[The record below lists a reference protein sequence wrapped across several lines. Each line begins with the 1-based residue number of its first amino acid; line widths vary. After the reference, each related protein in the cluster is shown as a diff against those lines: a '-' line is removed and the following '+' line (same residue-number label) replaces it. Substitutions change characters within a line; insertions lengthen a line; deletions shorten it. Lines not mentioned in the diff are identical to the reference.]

1 MRRAPLL
8 ERDTEVAAVVAALAD
23 AVNGRGR
30 MVVVQGEAGVGK
42 TRLLAGV
49 RELPQSSG
57 VQIFSARC
65 SDLEKRF
72 AFGVVRQLFETA
84 VVTADASGRVQ
95 LLSGAARGAAP
106 VFAEGGQ
113 AAIDAD
119 LAVLHGLYWLTVNLA
134 EQPMIMLVDDAH
146 WADAAS
152 LRYLAYL
159 TSRLDD
165 LSVLV
170 VAAVRS
176 AEAATDEAAL
186 QQLVTAPETVV
197 LRPDA
202 LSEAA
207 TLTLLE
213 VALGRPVQPVFAGAC
228 HQATAG
234 NPLFLAALAET
245 VARDRIEPTAA
256 NRDRIARVGPRAV
269 SHLVS
274 ARLAEARPDV
284 RATARAVAVLG
295 AGASVPAVAELA
307 RIDRLSAEDA
317 VGRLVRAGLL
327 ETEEAAQAGATSLRF
342 VHPLV
347 EAAVY
352 GQMTPRER
360 AEAHAAAGRV
370 LARHN
375 AEPERVGSHVLKTPP
390 SGAPDSVEVL
400 RRAAVVAE
408 RRGSAE
414 AALAFLL
421 RCLEEPVTGDERLQL
436 LLDAG
441 RAAVQVDVRIAV
453 GLLEQARA
461 LARDPSTIAHVSA
474 RLGAAYGFLLDPGRA
489 FDAFHQALEHL
500 PADDEDQRRRLEATL
515 LVGALVVPNR
525 LDVVQRIPELRA
537 LPTHDSVGGRM
548 LQAAI
553 AEFEM
558 AACDPAGRERAR
570 LAMSD
575 GRLVRE
581 ANGEGALV
589 CGWLTLL
596 AADDEAGMDSL
607 DAAVGQAHLHGSVRA
622 LAAAYCF
629 RALGRVWRGQLG
641 EAEQDAREALRLAR
655 TGQVDMDPTF
665 AGAYLADSLIE
676 QGRLAEAETLLSAV
690 GVPGET
696 APRPVYSA
704 LDTYVRLVHQ
714 QARHELAVATAA
726 EADRTWSAFGFRN
739 PAFGSWRTSASL
751 SLSAL
756 DRVSE
761 ARTLAREELDL
772 ATTWGAP
779 RALGRALRTV
789 GRVTS
794 GPEAV
799 EFLRRSTSILEQ
811 SNARLERAKSLHAL
825 GSALRRGGQR
835 TEARRWLARAL
846 DDAEICGAKPVAD
859 QAAADLRAAGA
870 RPRRDR
876 LTGAD
881 ALTPSERRVAD
892 AAAQGATNREIAQ
905 ALFVTIKT
913 VEVHLSSAF
922 RKLGAS
928 RRSDLPGLLHPVQ

>member
-1 MRRAPLL
+1 
-8 ERDTEVAAVVAALAD
+8 
-23 AVNGRGR
+23 
-30 MVVVQGEAGVGK
+30 
-42 TRLLAGV
+42 
-49 RELPQSSG
+49 
-57 VQIFSARC
+57 
-65 SDLEKRF
+65 
-72 AFGVVRQLFETA
+72 
-84 VVTADASGRVQ
+84 
-95 LLSGAARGAAP
+95 
-106 VFAEGGQ
+106 
-113 AAIDAD
+113 
-119 LAVLHGLYWLTVNLA
+119 
-134 EQPMIMLVDDAH
+134 
-146 WADAAS
+146 
-152 LRYLAYL
+152 
-159 TSRLDD
+159 
-165 LSVLV
+165 
-170 VAAVRS
+170 
-176 AEAATDEAAL
+176 
-186 QQLVTAPETVV
+186 
-197 LRPDA
+197 
-202 LSEAA
+202 
-207 TLTLLE
+207 
-213 VALGRPVQPVFAGAC
+213 
-228 HQATAG
+228 
-234 NPLFLAALAET
+234 
-245 VARDRIEPTAA
+245 
-256 NRDRIARVGPRAV
+256 
-269 SHLVS
+269 
-274 ARLAEARPDV
+274 
-284 RATARAVAVLG
+284 
-295 AGASVPAVAELA
+295 
-307 RIDRLSAEDA
+307 
-317 VGRLVRAGLL
+317 
-327 ETEEAAQAGATSLRF
+327 
-342 VHPLV
+342 
-347 EAAVY
+347 
-352 GQMTPRER
+352 
-360 AEAHAAAGRV
+360 
-370 LARHN
+370 
-375 AEPERVGSHVLKTPP
+375 
-390 SGAPDSVEVL
+390 
-400 RRAAVVAE
+400 
-408 RRGSAE
+408 
-414 AALAFLL
+414 
-421 RCLEEPVTGDERLQL
+421 
-436 LLDAG
+436 
-441 RAAVQVDVRIAV
+441 
-453 GLLEQARA
+453 
-461 LARDPSTIAHVSA
+461 
-474 RLGAAYGFLLDPGRA
+474 
-489 FDAFHQALEHL
+489 
-500 PADDEDQRRRLEATL
+500 
-515 LVGALVVPNR
+515 
-525 LDVVQRIPELRA
+525 
-537 LPTHDSVGGRM
+537 M

-575 GRLVRE
+575 GQLVRE
-581 ANGEGALV
+581 VNGEGALV

-676 QGRLAEAETLLSAV
+676 QGRLAEAETVLSAL
-690 GVPGET
+690 GVPGEM

-789 GRVTS
+789 GQVTS